1 MLLNGQ
7 PATAISLQDRGLA
20 YGDGLFETILVRG
33 STPLLLTEH
42 LSRLQRGCAVL
53 GLDCDMSAL
62 KQELATFL
70 ADASS
75 TDCVLKI
82 MLTRTAGGRGYR
94 PAGSNCNRILTRHP
108 VPDYSPHQPQ
118 QGVAMFVCEQRLA
131 RQRVLA
137 GLKHLNRLEQVLASR
152 EWPDDSVLEGLMLDT
167 EDFVIEGTRSNVFAV
182 IDGQLQTP
190 MLDQCGVAG
199 VMRDWLLQRFGSTA
213 IATSFTLAQLQRA
226 SEIFLCSSVIGVWPV
241 TMLRYADDSWSYPV
255 GPATLQAQA
264 WTHELP

>member
-20 YGDGLFETILVRG
+20 YGDGLFETILVRD
-33 STPLLLTEH
+33 SKPLLLDAH
-42 LSRLQRGCAVL
+42 LARLQRGCTVL
-53 GLDCDMSAL
+53 GLECDMTAL
-62 KQELATFL
+62 QRELATVL
-70 ADASS
+70 ADTASS
-75 TDCVLKI
+75 NCVLKI
-82 MLTRTAGGRGYR
+82 MLTRAAGGRGYR
-94 PAGSNCNRILTRHP
+94 PAGNACNRIVTRHP
-108 VPDYSPHQPQ
+108 APGYLPHQPQ
-118 QGVAMFVCEQRLA
+118 LGVAMFVCEQRLA

-167 EDFVIEGTRSNVFAV
+167 EDFVVEGTRSNVFAV
-182 IDGQLQTP
+182 IDGRLQTP

-199 VMRDWLLQRFGSTA
+199 VMRDWLLQRFGNA
-213 IATSFTLAQLQRA
+213 ATTSRFTLAHLQRA

-241 TMLRYADDSWSYPV
+241 TMLRSSDDSWSYPV

-264 WTHELP
+264 WMRELP